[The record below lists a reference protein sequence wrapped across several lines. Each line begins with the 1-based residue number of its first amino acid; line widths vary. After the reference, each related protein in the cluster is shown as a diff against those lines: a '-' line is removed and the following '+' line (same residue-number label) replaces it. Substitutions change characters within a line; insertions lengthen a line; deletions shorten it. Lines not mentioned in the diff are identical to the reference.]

1 MNNKVFNTLQ
11 QNELNAV
18 LMYKALAEKMESDSD
33 KELLLSLAAD
43 EGRHAGI
50 LKEITGAIMQPKSGL
65 AKTVSALYGLI
76 GKKALFSMISK
87 VEFSAGKLYDE
98 IEKKNAE
105 LFEQYPKLKQLAA
118 DEKKH
123 GELLKK

>member
-1 MNNKVFNTLQ
+1 MDNKVFNGLQ

-18 LMYKALAEKMESDSD
+18 LMYRALADKIKNEAD

-43 EGRHAGI
+43 EGRHAAI
-50 LKEITGAIMQPKSGL
+50 LKEVTETVMQPKSGL
-65 AKTVSALYGLI
+65 AKAVPMLYRLI
-76 GKKALFSMISK
+76 GKKALFSIISK
-87 VEFSAGKLYDE
+87 IEFSAGKLYDE
-98 IEKKNAE
+98 LERKNAG